1 MEQKACSRHDP
12 TGYTEFR
19 SRYLA
24 RANRRHMTQED
35 LDQIRSRIG
44 ANNQVIEAQ
53 TRSLISA
60 NNQVLFEAMRA
71 IEEHVDQ
78 SIGRLRDE
86 LGGRL
91 AHIERRLD
99 CMEARFT
106 AFEFQLALRYQ
117 WRHPAL
123 LPLCLGGTCSRR
135 AGYPERFAQEALGH
149 NSKAVHR
156 AYAKKAE
163 VRIDLLDQWEK
174 KMKEIGRASCRE

>member
-35 LDQIRSRIG
+35 LDQIRSLIG

-53 TRSLISA
+53 IRNLIGA

-78 SIGRLRDE
+78 SISRLRDE

-99 CMEARFT
+99 HMEARFT
-106 AFEFQLALRYQ
+106 AFEFQLAGIGKSLITGERLDSEMSATQ
-117 WRHPAL
+117 TAQQRAIDDL
-123 LPLCLGGTCSRR
+123 ARRLSKIERQINPLGSQSGP
-135 AGYPERFAQEALGH
+135 G
-149 NSKAVHR
+149 
-156 AYAKKAE
+156 
-163 VRIDLLDQWEK
+163 
-174 KMKEIGRASCRE
+174 

>member
-35 LDQIRSRIG
+35 LDQIRNLIG
-44 ANNQVIEAQ
+44 
-53 TRSLISA
+53 A

-78 SIGRLRDE
+78 SISRLRDE

-99 CMEARFT
+99 HMEARFT
-106 AFEFQLALRYQ
+106 AFEFQLAGIGKSLITGERLDSEMSATQ
-117 WRHPAL
+117 TAQQRAIDDL
-123 LPLCLGGTCSRR
+123 ARRLSKIERQINPLGSQSGP
-135 AGYPERFAQEALGH
+135 G
-149 NSKAVHR
+149 
-156 AYAKKAE
+156 
-163 VRIDLLDQWEK
+163 
-174 KMKEIGRASCRE
+174 

>member
-35 LDQIRSRIG
+35 LDQIRSLIG

-53 TRSLISA
+53 TRSLIGA

-78 SIGRLRDE
+78 SISRLRDE

-99 CMEARFT
+99 HMEARFT
-106 AFEFQLALRYQ
+106 AFEFQLAGIGKSLITGERLDSEMSATQ
-117 WRHPAL
+117 TAQQRAIDDL
-123 LPLCLGGTCSRR
+123 ARRLSKIERQINPLGSQSGP
-135 AGYPERFAQEALGH
+135 G
-149 NSKAVHR
+149 
-156 AYAKKAE
+156 
-163 VRIDLLDQWEK
+163 
-174 KMKEIGRASCRE
+174 

>member
-35 LDQIRSRIG
+35 LDQIRNLIG
-44 ANNQVIEAQ
+44 
-53 TRSLISA
+53 A

-99 CMEARFT
+99 HMEARFT
-106 AFEFQLALRYQ
+106 AFEFQLAGIGKSLITGERLDSEMSATQ
-117 WRHPAL
+117 TAQQRAIDDL
-123 LPLCLGGTCSRR
+123 ARRLSKIERQINPLGSQSGP
-135 AGYPERFAQEALGH
+135 G
-149 NSKAVHR
+149 
-156 AYAKKAE
+156 
-163 VRIDLLDQWEK
+163 
-174 KMKEIGRASCRE
+174 

>member
-35 LDQIRSRIG
+35 LDQIRSLIG

-99 CMEARFT
+99 SEMSATQTAQQRAIHDLARRLSKI
-106 AFEFQLALRYQ
+106 ERQIN
-117 WRHPAL
+117 
-123 LPLCLGGTCSRR
+123 PLGSQSGP
-135 AGYPERFAQEALGH
+135 G
-149 NSKAVHR
+149 
-156 AYAKKAE
+156 
-163 VRIDLLDQWEK
+163 
-174 KMKEIGRASCRE
+174 

>member
-24 RANRRHMTQED
+24 RANWRHMTQED
-35 LDQIRSRIG
+35 LDQIRNLIG
-44 ANNQVIEAQ
+44 
-53 TRSLISA
+53 A

-71 IEEHVDQ
+71 IGEHVDQ

-99 CMEARFT
+99 HMEARFT
-106 AFEFQLALRYQ
+106 AFEFQLA
-117 WRHPAL
+117 
-123 LPLCLGGTCSRR
+123 G
-135 AGYPERFAQEALGH
+135 
-149 NSKAVHR
+149 
-156 AYAKKAE
+156 
-163 VRIDLLDQWEK
+163 
-174 KMKEIGRASCRE
+174 IG